1 MLTANPW
8 VAYVSIVTPLLSAYY
23 LLVGFIFYRHDLKAK
38 ISRWKSPTIKPTDFS
53 FRSIQIENEYLED
66 PDRFNS
72 EPITPTVNEQEGHE
86 SEAPWENEG
95 MMQQLEELSLH
106 LKQAIEEAHN
116 KEYSKEEF
124 ILLTQMTF
132 KEYPAIY
139 GTPFQLSVNHLI
151 EAELAKYGF
160 IHLNSDD
167 RLRMWNQVD

>member
-8 VAYVSIVTPLLSAYY
+8 VAYVSIVTPLLSVYY
-23 LLVGFIFYRHDLKAK
+23 LLVGFTYYRHDLKAR
-38 ISRWKSPTIKPTDFS
+38 ISRWKSPPVQATGFS
-53 FRSIQIENEYLED
+53 FKPKQAENEYLED
-66 PDRFNS
+66 PVRFDS
-72 EPITPTVNEQEGHE
+72 EPITPTVNAQEGIE
-86 SEAPWENEG
+86 SQEPWENEG
-95 MMQQLEELSLH
+95 MMQQLEALSLH

-116 KEYSKEEF
+116 KQYSKEEV

-151 EAELAKYGF
+151 EAELAKYGS
-160 IHLNSDD
+160 IHLNSED

>member
-23 LLVGFIFYRHDLKAK
+23 LLVGFIFYRHDLKTR
-38 ISRWKSPTIKPTDFS
+38 ISRWRSPPVKTTDFS
-53 FRSIQIENEYLED
+53 VKPIQVEKKYSEKPIKVKSELNIPQAFEEED
-66 PDRFNS
+66 
-72 EPITPTVNEQEGHE
+72 IE
-86 SEAPWENEG
+86 SEQPWENEG

-151 EAELAKYGF
+151 EGELAKYGS
-160 IHLNSDD
+160 IHLNSED
-167 RLRMWNQVD
+167 RLRIWNQVD